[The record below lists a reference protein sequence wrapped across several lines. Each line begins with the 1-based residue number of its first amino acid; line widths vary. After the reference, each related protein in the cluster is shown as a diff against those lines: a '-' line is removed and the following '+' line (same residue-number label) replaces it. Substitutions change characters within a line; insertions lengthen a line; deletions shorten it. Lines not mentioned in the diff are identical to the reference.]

1 MSSYR
6 PSSPFVTPIMLI
18 IPKYATVKGVRR
30 KAYPESGPE
39 SGPIIWCSFKT
50 YGGTERNKNDVY
62 AIEDTAKVETYF
74 RPDIKADCRIMLA
87 ESGAMYDI
95 INEPENINMRNQYCA
110 FKVRRVKG
118 GV

>member
-1 MSSYR
+1 MSDYR

-18 IPKYATVKGVRR
+18 IPEYATVKGVRR
-30 KAYPESGPE
+30 KAYPESGPV
-39 SGPIIWCSFKT
+39 IWCSFKT
-50 YGGTERNKNDVY
+50 YGGTERNENDVY
-62 AIEDTAKVETYF
+62 AI
-74 RPDIKADCRIMLA
+74 DCRIMLA

>member
-6 PSSPFVTPIMLI
+6 PASPFVTPIMLI
-18 IPKYATVKGVRR
+18 TPTYTSVKGVQ
-30 KAYPESGPE
+30 KKTYPDT
-39 SGPIIWCSFKT
+39 GPIIWCSFKT
-50 YGGTERNKNDVY
+50 YGGTERNENDVY
-62 AIEDTAKVETYF
+62 VIEDTAKVETYF

-87 ESGAMYDI
+87 ESGAVYDI

-118 GV
+118 GA

>member
-1 MSSYR
+1 MSDYR

-18 IPKYATVKGVRR
+18 IPEYATVKGLRR
-30 KAYPESGPE
+30 KAYPESGPV
-39 SGPIIWCSFKT
+39 IWCSFKT
-50 YGGTERNKNDVY
+50 YGGTERNENDVY

-95 INEPENINMRNQYCA
+95 INEPENINMRNQHCA